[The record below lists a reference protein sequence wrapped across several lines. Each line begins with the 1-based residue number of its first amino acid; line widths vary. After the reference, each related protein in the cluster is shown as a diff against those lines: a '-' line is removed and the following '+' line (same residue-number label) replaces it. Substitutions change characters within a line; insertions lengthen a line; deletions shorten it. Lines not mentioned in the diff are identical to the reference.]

1 MKKIAGDIIISHKCT
16 RNHNHM
22 RYKVRQTF
30 WAIFCHFTLL
40 AIGKIKILKKWKKHL
55 EISLVY
61 TCIPKMTIIWCMLH
75 EIWNKTDIIF
85 CHFGPFSAQLLTLL
99 TTWKIKVLKK
109 WKNHLKIL
117 SFYTCIPQMMMMMII
132 WSIVPEIWSRTG
144 RTFCHFGLFFALL
157 PPPPKNLENQNFEK
171 MKKVPADIIIL
182 YMCTMNENYMMYDS
196 WHMERNRQNFFSF

>member
-40 AIGKIKILKKWKKHL
+40 TIGKIKILKKWKKHL

-61 TCIPKMTIIWCMLH
+61 TCVPKMTIIWCMLH

-85 CHFGPFSAQLLTLL
+85 CHFGPFIAQLLTLL

-109 WKNHLKIL
+109 WKNHLKII

-132 WSIVPEIWSRTG
+132 WSIVPEIWSTTG

-157 PPPPKNLENQNFEK
+157 PPHPPH
-171 MKKVPADIIIL
+171 PP
-182 YMCTMNENYMMYDS
+182 
-196 WHMERNRQNFFSF
+196 